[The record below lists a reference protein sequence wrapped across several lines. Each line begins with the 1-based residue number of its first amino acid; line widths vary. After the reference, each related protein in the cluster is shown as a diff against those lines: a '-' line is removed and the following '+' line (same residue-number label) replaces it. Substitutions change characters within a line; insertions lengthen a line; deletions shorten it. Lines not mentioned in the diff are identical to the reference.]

1 MSFRTGFLRL
11 TVLLA
16 VAVSGLPPRG
26 ASAQDESTAYPA
38 GDAPWMEAHGLLMDP
53 PALEPPRKKGNAKP
67 PAPRAPVLTPRQTME
82 ILRSLGMD
90 SMEEPE
96 PGTGEDVPVRKPA
109 AALSALEESYS
120 RRVVDD
126 LEQFGYDQIGSGDK
140 EADGGKNRAA
150 LPAGAVQDDFILGAG
165 DRLSVTFRGQRK
177 DRGVYAVGGD
187 GMLLVEDLPPVSAA
201 GRTIGAVRDEIQAA
215 MDDLHNTEVY
225 VALDSIRQIGVLV
238 IGAVENPGRRTLTV
252 FDTVLDA
259 LAESGGVEKTGSLRG
274 IRLVRDGR
282 STIVD
287 LYGLLL
293 HGNAGMDIALHDGDR
308 IVVPPVGP
316 TIAVAGN
323 VKRPGIYEIM
333 PGAKGGAVP
342 PEEASQALGLDEAL
356 DMAGGIL
363 TPGQNRFVKLGL
375 TSDGRETV
383 EEVSDSYRPVFGNGS
398 ILSVAPSREKRAGL
412 VELAGHA
419 RRTGVHAL
427 DKAPTLSA
435 LLGDDKAFGPDI
447 YPLIGVITRW
457 DGNQMARQILS
468 FPPLLVLKGRFDRK
482 LQDGDEVRLF
492 SRSEIRAL
500 QTAKREQARTE
511 TETETESGDT
521 GTGGGDLA
529 DDPALRSFLRERSVF
544 VRGAVRDEGAW
555 PVADGAT
562 LENVVAAAG
571 GLTLEAGTSD
581 VEVTSA
587 HAEDGGVKRAFVDY
601 GRTDPSSVILAPGD
615 SVRINQKFTKVG
627 DNSVLIAGEV
637 ARPGRYDL
645 LPGDKM
651 SDLLARAGGLTP
663 QAYPDGAIF
672 SRESER
678 RAEESRFRAAARDLE
693 HSLAAAM
700 ESGEKDRVPDNQR
713 LSMARELIA
722 ELRAVEAVGRI
733 TVESDPGVL
742 ASQPELDMLLEP
754 GDRLYI
760 PKRPLTVRVRGEVL
774 SPASL
779 QFRTDKDA
787 GDYIEEAGGLSYN
800 ADKGRT
806 FVLYPD
812 GSARP
817 LQAGGWSHAPVF
829 IPPGST
835 VVVPR
840 DPKPFDFMQ
849 AARDISQILSN
860 LAVTG
865 IFLDNIRND

>member
-1 MSFRTGFLRL
+1 MA
-11 TVLLA
+11 VLLA
-16 VAVSGLPPRG
+16 VAVSALPPCG
-26 ASAQDESTAYPA
+26 ASAQDSG

-53 PALEPPRKKGNAKP
+53 PVLEPPRKKGEGMAKS

-82 ILRSLGMD
+82 ILRTLGMD
-90 SMEEPE
+90 GMEEPG
-96 PGTGEDVPVRKPA
+96 PGAEDAPPRKRA

-126 LEQFGYDQIGSGDK
+126 LEQFGYDQLGGGAG
-140 EADGGKNRAA
+140 EDGGGKERTG
-150 LPAGAVQDDFILGAG
+150 LPAGAVQDDFVLGSG
-165 DRLSVTFRGQRK
+165 DRLAVTFRGQRR
-177 DRGVYAVGGD
+177 DRGVHAVGAD
-187 GMLLVEDLPPVSAA
+187 GMLLIDDLPPVNAA
-201 GRTIGAVRDEIQAA
+201 GRTVGAVRAEIQAA
-215 MDDLHNTEVY
+215 VDDLHNTEVY

-238 IGAVENPGRRTLTV
+238 IGAVGNPGRRTLTV

-274 IRLVRDGR
+274 IKLVRDGR
-282 STIVD
+282 SMIVD

-293 HGNAGMDIALHDGDR
+293 HGNAGMDIALRDGDR
-308 IVVPPVGP
+308 IVVPPIGP
-316 TIAVAGN
+316 TIAIAGN
-323 VKRPGIYEIM
+323 VKRPGIYEIL

-342 PEEASQALGLDEAL
+342 PGEASEALGLDEAL
-356 DMAGGIL
+356 DMAGGVL
-363 TPGQNRFVKLGL
+363 TPGQNRFMKLGL
-375 TSDGRETV
+375 TPDGRETV
-383 EEVSDSYRPVFGNGS
+383 DEVSDSYRPVFGNGS
-398 ILSVAPSREKRAGL
+398 ILSVAPSKEKRAGL
-412 VELAGHA
+412 VELTGHV
-419 RRTGVHAL
+419 RRPGVHAL
-427 DKAPTLSA
+427 DKAPALSA

-447 YPLIGVITRW
+447 YPLIGVIARW
-457 DGNQMARQILS
+457 DGGQMARQILS

-492 SRSEIRAL
+492 SREEIRAL
-500 QTAKREQARTE
+500 RAAKK
-511 TETETESGDT
+511 DT
-521 GTGGGDLA
+521 GRPETRTQEETGSAEEGGGDLA
-529 DDPALRSFLRERSVF
+529 DDPALQSFLRERSVF

-555 PVADGAT
+555 PVAEGAT

-587 HAEDGGVKRAFVDY
+587 HAEGGGTKRAFVDY
-601 GRTDPSSVILAPGD
+601 ARTDPSSVVLAPGD
-615 SVRINQKFTKVG
+615 SVRVNQKFMKVG
-627 DNSVLIAGEV
+627 DNSVLVAGEV

-693 HSLAAAM
+693 QSLAAAM
-700 ESGEKDRVPDNQR
+700 ESGEKDDLPDNRR

-733 TVESDPGVL
+733 TVEADPGAL
-742 ASQPELDMLLEP
+742 AVQPELDMLLES
-754 GDRLYI
+754 GDRLYV

-787 GDYIEEAGGLSYN
+787 GDYIAEAGGLTYN
-800 ADKGRT
+800 ADKGRS

-849 AARDISQILSN
+849 TARDISQVLSN